1 MIVTIP
7 FAASQS
13 PTLRLYNRDTNTAA
27 TAAISGVARSPRSTI
42 YDFDVSSPAV
52 GDYDCDIA
60 SPAGFVRLRVLAD
73 GYKLC
78 SEWHELDPA
87 VVSGTVTASSPVSPT
102 GTINGP
108 LIIGDDYLAANGR
121 QFIWEVDAVTGLLA
135 ATATCS
141 FGGSRNGT
149 GWLVSGSIT
158 DLGSSRWRLSFDL
171 PRNETGNLEPGF
183 YAWSF
188 EVKGASDGAE
198 VTRGY
203 SGQKAVELVE
213 KAT

>member
-7 FAASQS
+7 FASGQS
-13 PTLRLYNRDTNTAA
+13 PTIRLYNRDTNTAA
-27 TAAISGVARSPRSTI
+27 TSAISGTARSPRSTI
-42 YDFDVSSPAV
+42 YDFDIGSPAV

-87 VVSGTVTASSPVSPT
+87 VVSGAVTASSPVSPT

-108 LIIGDDYLAANGR
+108 LIIGDDYLAANSR
-121 QFIWEVDAVTGLLA
+121 SFSWDVTAVTGLSA

-141 FGGSRNGT
+141 FGGDRNGT
-149 GWLVSGSIT
+149 GWLVSGTVT
-158 DLGSSRWRLSFDL
+158 DLGSSVWRLTFDL
-171 PRNETGNLEPGF
+171 PRASTSALEPGY
-183 YAWSF
+183 YAWSV
-188 EVKGASDGAE
+188 EVKGPTDGAE
-198 VTRGY
+198 VTRVR
-203 SGQKAVELVE
+203 SGTSVQLVE

>member
-7 FAASQS
+7 FASGQS
-13 PTLRLYNRDTNTAA
+13 PTLRLYERDTNTAA
-27 TAAISGVARSPRSTI
+27 TSAISGVARSPRSTI
-42 YDFDVSSPAV
+42 YDFDVGSPAV

-108 LIIGDDYLAANGR
+108 LIIGDDYLAANSR
-121 QFIWEVDAVTGLLA
+121 QFSWDVAAVTGLSA

-141 FGGSRNGT
+141 FGGDRNGT
-149 GWLVSGSIT
+149 GWLVSGTVT
-158 DLGSSRWRLSFDL
+158 DLGDSEWRLSFDL
-171 PRNETGNLEPGF
+171 ARSATSALEPGY
-183 YAWSF
+183 YAWSV
-188 EVKGASDGAE
+188 EVKGPTDGAE
-198 VTRGY
+198 VTRVR
-203 SGQKAVELVE
+203 SGKAVELVE

>member
-1 MIVTIP
+1 MIVTLP
-7 FAASQS
+7 FASGQS

-27 TAAISGVARSPRSTI
+27 TIAISGTARSPRSTI
-42 YDFDVSSPAV
+42 YDFDVGSPAV

-87 VVSGTVTASSPVSPT
+87 VVSGSVTASSPVSPT

-108 LIIGDDYLAANGR
+108 LIIGDDYLAANSR
-121 QFIWEVDAVTGLLA
+121 QFSWDVAAVTGLSA
-135 ATATCS
+135 ATAVCW
-141 FGGSRNGT
+141 FGGTRNGT
-149 GWLVSGSIT
+149 GWLVVGTVT
-158 DLGSSRWRLSFDL
+158 DLGSSTWRLAFDL
-171 PRNETGNLEPGF
+171 PRASTIALEPGY
-183 YAWSF
+183 YAWSV
-188 EVKGASDGAE
+188 EVKGPTDGAE
-198 VTRGY
+198 VTRVR
-203 SGQKAVELVE
+203 SGKAVELVE

>member
-7 FAASQS
+7 FASGLS

-27 TAAISGVARSPRSTI
+27 TSAISGVARSPRSTI
-42 YDFDVSSPAV
+42 YDFDIGSPAV

-60 SPAGFVRLRVLAD
+60 SPAGFMRLRVLAD

-87 VVSGTVTASSPVSPT
+87 VLSGTVTASSPVSPT

-108 LIIGDDYLAANGR
+108 LIIGDDYLAANSRG
-121 QFIWEVDAVTGLLA
+121 FSWDVAAVTGLSA
-135 ATATCS
+135 ATAICS
-141 FGGSRNGT
+141 FGGTRNGT
-149 GWLVSGSIT
+149 GWLVTGTVT
-158 DLGSSRWRLSFDL
+158 DLGSSTWRLAFDL
-171 PRNETGNLEPGF
+171 PRASTSALEPGY
-183 YAWSF
+183 YAWSV
-188 EVKGASDGAE
+188 EVKGPTDGAE
-198 VTRGY
+198 VTRVR
-203 SGQKAVELVE
+203 SGKGVELVE